1 MSNLQVFDVFPD
13 DNDDNHVTSTLA
25 VLRTITSK
33 LTSAPVS
40 VGERLTLPGGIQYLQ
55 KKTSLTHL
63 NILVKLS

>member
-1 MSNLQVFDVFPD
+1 MSNLQVIDVFPD

-63 NILVKLS
+63 NTLVKLS